1 MVEEARNGD
10 KESYQ
15 KLIFLQNEVRN
26 RIDEFDRFYEKNYA
40 DFRIPYFEKLKLRLR
55 KLLSNNIDI
64 NVFIQEEQ
72 RNLAKKYLK

>member
-1 MVEEARNGD
+1 MDEARNGD
-10 KESYQ
+10 KECYQ

-72 RNLAKKYLK
+72 RNLQKKYVK